1 MRRHS
6 NRDGA
11 LDHDYVNEYEHEYD
25 YVVALNY
32 YSPHISGLSDMAK
45 RVSEEMVK
53 EGLKVCVVCQRHDK
67 SLMKF
72 ETINGVDVVRASV
85 IMRVA
90 NGLISASFPV
100 LVYRYSKRT
109 RLLHLHLPM
118 LEAGLLSLIPTTSKL
133 VTYHCDFVSQKSL
146 LGRIIEVVMDMSC
159 RLSLRRSITSV
170 VSSRDYADNS
180 RIKSSLV
187 SSVAIA
193 PPVQIRQPSKPSFRK
208 SLGYHYG
215 FLGRIAPEKGL
226 ENLVNAFISMARADD
241 RLLIAGTAVSSEGQ
255 EIYKKLQVSS
265 AQDPR
270 IGLLGFVPETDV
282 ADFYASIDAFVF
294 PSINALEAF
303 GIAQAEAKAL
313 GIPLVTSDLPG
324 VRTVVD
330 SPETGVLVK
339 PDDVTALKIGMENVR
354 KLTRKSPQANSISGS
369 ISSLQKYQELILE
382 LLK

>member
-1 MRRHS
+1 MPRRS

-11 LDHDYVNEYEHEYD
+11 HEYDHEYD

-45 RVSEEMVK
+45 RISEEMVK
-53 EGLKVCVVCQRHDK
+53 KGLKVCVVCQRHDK
-67 SLMKF
+67 SLLKF

-85 IMRVA
+85 IMRV
-90 NGLISASFPV
+90 GLIS
-100 LVYRYSKRT
+100 
-109 RLLHLHLPM
+109 
-118 LEAGLLSLIPTTSKL
+118 LIPSTPKL
-133 VTYHCDFVSQKSL
+133 ITYHCDFVSQKSL

-159 RLSLRRSITSV
+159 RLSLRRSRSSV

-193 PPVQIRQPSKPSFRK
+193 PPVQVRQPSKPSFRK
-208 SLGYHYG
+208 SSGYHYG

-226 ENLVNAFISMARADD
+226 ENLVIAFRSMARADD
-241 RLLIAGTAVSSEGQ
+241 QLLIAGTAVSSEGQ

-265 AQDPR
+265 TQDPR
-270 IGLLGFVPETDV
+270 IALLGFVPETDV

-330 SPETGVLVK
+330 SSETGVLVK
-339 PDDVTALKIGMENVR
+339 PDDVAELKIGMENVR
-354 KLTRKSPQANSISGS
+354 KIVRKSPQTNAISG
-369 ISSLQKYQELILE
+369 LQKYEELILE
-382 LLK
+382 LLKQNFKN

>member
-1 MRRHS
+1 MPRRS

-11 LDHDYVNEYEHEYD
+11 HEYDHEYD

-45 RVSEEMVK
+45 RISEEMVK
-53 EGLKVCVVCQRHDK
+53 KGLKVCVVCQRHDK
-67 SLMKF
+67 SLLKF

-90 NGLISASFPV
+90 NGLISASFPF
-100 LVYRYSKRT
+100 LVYRYAKRT

-118 LEAGLLSLIPTTSKL
+118 LESGLISLMPSTPKL
-133 VTYHCDFVSQKSL
+133 ITYHCDFVSQKSL

-159 RLSLRRSITSV
+159 RLSLRRSRSSV

-193 PPVQIRQPSKPSFRK
+193 PPVQVRQPSKPSFRK
-208 SLGYHYG
+208 SSGYHYG

-226 ENLVNAFISMARADD
+226 ENLVTAFASMARADD
-241 RLLIAGTAVSSEGQ
+241 QLLIAGTAVSSEGQ

-265 AQDPR
+265 TQDPR
-270 IGLLGFVPETDV
+270 IALLGFVPETDV

-330 SPETGVLVK
+330 SSETGVLVK
-339 PDDVTALKIGMENVR
+339 PDDVAELKIGMENVR
-354 KLTRKSPQANSISGS
+354 KIARKSPQIVVGSG
-369 ISSLQKYQELILE
+369 
-382 LLK
+382 

>member
-1 MRRHS
+1 MPRRS
-6 NRDGA
+6 NRDCA
-11 LDHDYVNEYEHEYD
+11 DKREYD

-53 EGLKVCVVCQRHDK
+53 AGLKVCVVCQRHDK

-90 NGLISASFPV
+90 NGLISASFPF
-100 LVYRYSKRT
+100 LVYRYAKRT

-118 LEAGLLSLIPTTSKL
+118 LEAGLISIISSTSKL
-133 VTYHCDFVSQKSL
+133 VTYQCDFVSQKSL
-146 LGRIIEVVMDMSC
+146 LGRIIEVVMDMSS
-159 RLSLRRSITSV
+159 RLSIRRSTYSV

-187 SSVAIA
+187 RSVAIA
-193 PPVQIRQPSKPSFRK
+193 PPMQIRQPSKPSFRK
-208 SLGYHYG
+208 SSGYHYG

-226 ENLVNAFISMARADD
+226 ENLVTAFSSMARAEDQ
-241 RLLIAGTAVSSEGQ
+241 LLIAGTAVSSEGQ

-270 IGLLGFVPETDV
+270 IGLLGFVPESDV

-339 PDDVTALKIGMENVR
+339 PDDVTALKTGMENVR
-354 KLTRKSPQANSISGS
+354 KITRKSPQANSISG
-369 ISSLQKYQELILE
+369 LHKYRELILE
-382 LLK
+382 LLKQNLKN

>member
-1 MRRHS
+1 MPRRS

-11 LDHDYVNEYEHEYD
+11 DKREYD

-32 YSPHISGLSDMAK
+32 YAPHISGLSDMAK
-45 RVSEEMVK
+45 RIAEEMVK
-53 EGLKVCVVCQRHDK
+53 AGLKVCVVCQRHDK

-90 NGLISASFPV
+90 NGLISASFPF
-100 LVYRYSKRT
+100 LVFRYAKRT
-109 RLLHLHLPM
+109 PLLHLHLPM
-118 LEAGLLSLIPTTSKL
+118 LEAGLISIISTTSKL
-133 VTYHCDFVSQKSL
+133 VTYQCDFVSQKSL

-159 RLSLRRSITSV
+159 RLSIKRSTHSV

-180 RIKSSLV
+180 RVKSSLV
-187 SSVAIA
+187 RSVAIA
-193 PPVQIRQPSKPSFRK
+193 PPMQIRQPSKPSFRK
-208 SLGYHYG
+208 SSGYHYG

-226 ENLVNAFISMARADD
+226 ENLVTAFSSMGRAEDQ
-241 RLLIAGTAVSSEGQ
+241 LLIAGTAVSSEGQ

-270 IGLLGFVPETDV
+270 IGLMGFVPESDV

-339 PDDVTALKIGMENVR
+339 PDDVTALKTGMENVR
-354 KLTRKSPQANSISGS
+354 MITRKLPQANSISG
-369 ISSLQKYQELILE
+369 LQKYQELILE
-382 LLK
+382 LLKQNLKN

>member
-1 MRRHS
+1 MPRRS

-11 LDHDYVNEYEHEYD
+11 DKREYD

-32 YSPHISGLSDMAK
+32 YAPHISGLSDMAK
-45 RVSEEMVK
+45 RIAEEMVK
-53 EGLKVCVVCQRHDK
+53 AGLKVCVVCQRHDK

-90 NGLISASFPV
+90 NGLISASFPF
-100 LVYRYSKRT
+100 LVFRYAKRT
-109 RLLHLHLPM
+109 PLLHLHLPM
-118 LEAGLLSLIPTTSKL
+118 LEAGLISLIPTTSKL

-159 RLSLRRSITSV
+159 RLSIKRSTHSV

-180 RIKSSLV
+180 RVKSSLV
-187 SSVAIA
+187 RSVAIA
-193 PPVQIRQPSKPSFRK
+193 PPMQIRQPSKPSFRK
-208 SLGYHYG
+208 SSGYHYG

-226 ENLVNAFISMARADD
+226 ENLVTAFSSMGRAEDQ
-241 RLLIAGTAVSSEGQ
+241 LLIAGTAVSSEGQ

-270 IGLLGFVPETDV
+270 IGLMGFVPESDV

-339 PDDVTALKIGMENVR
+339 PDDVTALKTGMENVR
-354 KLTRKSPQANSISGS
+354 MITRKLPQANSISG
-369 ISSLQKYQELILE
+369 LQKYQELILE
-382 LLK
+382 LLKQNLKN

>member
-1 MRRHS
+1 MMSRRS
-6 NRDGA
+6 SRDGA
-11 LDHDYVNEYEHEYD
+11 HEYDHEYD

-45 RVSEEMVK
+45 RISEEMVK
-53 EGLKVCVVCQRHDK
+53 KGLKVCVVCQRHDK
-67 SLMKF
+67 SLLKF

-90 NGLISASFPV
+90 NGLISASFPF
-100 LVYRYSKRT
+100 LVYRYAKRT

-118 LEAGLLSLIPTTSKL
+118 LESGLISLMPSTPKL
-133 VTYHCDFVSQKSL
+133 ITYHCDFVSQKSL

-159 RLSLRRSITSV
+159 RLSLRRSRSSV

-193 PPVQIRQPSKPSFRK
+193 PPVQVRQPSKPSFRK
-208 SLGYHYG
+208 SSGYHYG

-226 ENLVNAFISMARADD
+226 ENLVTAFASMARADD
-241 RLLIAGTAVSSEGQ
+241 QLLIAGTAVSTEGQ
-255 EIYKKLQVSS
+255 EIYKKLQVGST
-265 AQDPR
+265 QDPR
-270 IGLLGFVPETDV
+270 IALLGFVPETDV

-330 SPETGVLVK
+330 SSETGVLVK
-339 PDDVTALKIGMENVR
+339 PDDVAELKIGMENVR
-354 KLTRKSPQANSISGS
+354 KIARKSPQTNAISG
-369 ISSLQKYQELILE
+369 LQKYEELILE
-382 LLK
+382 LLKQNFKN